1 MLYNNNLIVIYGK
14 PATNKSSL
22 GVSLLN
28 SSNKNACYL
37 NIEGNNHLD
46 INDNIKVIRDNINS
60 DLVIKCLQ
68 EYDVVL
74 IDYLELLDINKEQLM
89 KLKEIAKDNNNKTLI
104 TISCCSSSDDLLN
117 NHYEDFKSISDL
129 LITVDKKNQ

>member
-14 PATNKSSL
+14 PATGKSSL

-28 SSNKNACYL
+28 GSNKNACYL

-46 INDNIKVIRDNINS
+46 ITNNVKVIRDNINY
-60 DLVIKCLQ
+60 DLIIKCLQ

-74 IDYLELLDINKEQLM
+74 VDYLELLDISEERLM
-89 KLKEIAKDNNNKTLI
+89 CLKEIAKKNIKTLI
-104 TISCCSSSDDLLN
+104 IISCCSSSNDLLN
-117 NHYEDFKSISDL
+117 DHYENFKNIFDL
-129 LITVDKKNQ
+129 VITIDR